1 MRKLSEKEEDFL
13 LKNPVVIA
21 TEYRRF
27 RGRKDAETSLDA
39 EKKATRAF
47 SASYVRETCSKDLG
61 DMVIHFN
68 KTEEYKEE
76 AQAHKEY
83 LKKKNEAIRLGDKN
97 LLKSLV
103 DGIEEEKPKKSK
115 KKSSK
120 ETDEDSELEELRAE
134 YLEVVGKKAH
144 HMMKPENM
152 KEAIAEYKAKENK

>member
-13 LKNPVVIA
+13 RKNPIVIA

-39 EKKATRAF
+39 EKKATKPFTAN
-47 SASYVRETCSKDLG
+47 YVREICSKDLG
-61 DMVIHFN
+61 DMVIHYD

-76 AQAHKEY
+76 SKSNKEF
-83 LKKKNEAIRLGDKN
+83 LQKKNEAIRLGDKN

-103 DGIEEEKPKKSK
+103 EGLEQDKPKKTKSK
-115 KKSSK
+115 KKESK
-120 ETDEDSELEELRAE
+120 EEDSEIEALKAE

-144 HMMKPENM
+144 HMMKPENI
-152 KEAIAEYKAKENK
+152 KEAIAEYKAKEK